1 VTATAIRPIGDFG
14 RTLREAR
21 ERKGVSLRQIANTTK
36 ISIGML
42 DALERNDVS
51 RLPGGVFSRAF
62 VRSYACEVGL
72 DPDSTL
78 KDFAAQFGDEAGITG
93 HPASRHMDGDEM
105 FNDDRRLLST
115 VVRLAV
121 VCVLIA
127 AAIIVYLVVAR
138 RRSPT
143 TIPPS
148 PAATLKTF
156 LSRQ

>member
-1 VTATAIRPIGDFG
+1 MTSTAIRPIGDFG

-21 ERKGVSLRQIANTTK
+21 ERKGVSLRQIADTTK

-62 VRSYACEVGL
+62 VRSYASEVGL

-78 KDFAAQFGDEAGITG
+78 RDFAAQFGGEAGTTG
-93 HPASRHMDGDEM
+93 HPAPRQIDGDEM
-105 FNDDRRLLST
+105 FNDDRRLAST

-121 VCVLIA
+121 ICVLIG
-127 AAIIVYLVVAR
+127 AAILVYLALTKR
-138 RRSPT
+138 RPPT
-143 TIPPS
+143 PPPP
-148 PAATLKTF
+148 PAATVKTF